1 MLKFFV
7 FFLFCT
13 SCLIQVETLTKFRV
27 GGTLTCDYNKKFE
40 YLVTLFEDDI
50 LYDEPMGIG
59 STGHGRGSSSFNV
72 QGQDTDDGWVILW
85 VLLDNTFEVYLKIA
99 HNCNKYDNLWQT
111 YIYYMGDF
119 PIKDGEVYNRSYNIN
134 VTDAGVKGR
143 TKRELIESGEFPEFH
158 NKDSDLAFPLK

>member
-1 MLKFFV
+1 MGKFVV
-7 FFLFCT
+7 FFLFWT

-50 LYDEPMGIG
+50 LYDEPMGIR
-59 STGHGRGSSSFNV
+59 STGHGRGSSSFSV
-72 QGQDTDDGWVILW
+72 QGRDTDDGWVILW
-85 VLLDNTFEVYLKIA
+85 VVLDNTFEVYLKIA

-111 YIYYMGDF
+111 
-119 PIKDGEVYNRSYNIN
+119 EVYNRSYNIN

-158 NKDSDLAFPLK
+158 DKDSDSQFPLK